1 MKERQVTTLNNAF
14 DNGFEMREI
23 KPNEQV
29 YTYRQSQQLDMQTGL
44 IGYVRADMGSLG
56 NEFFHTWN
64 EYRKDLNTQDF
75 KDELDFVIDTLRK
88 DGNFLADRDTLMRLC
103 YQNIETSYHNGREFG
118 IRVDTPEYAY
128 LMRLNPNKGEYNL
141 YCYCYRKD
149 FLDAHIENASK
160 GIRFVT
166 PQYKEKFVIDDCD
179 KIRVT
184 YEDGRYEDKYC
195 RFIDEYHLEVNDNIY
210 HICEF
215 AEKLMFNNATV
226 IPLRNSLPDKCYYY
240 DKTHNVIGI
249 INKGEPNYD
258 IYSAGNCKIA
268 DNYHRVKELNQ
279 IDKITAAQTEAM
291 KYGAFHGWDKP
302 EANPA
307 NYNEIGVCLIL
318 NHPDR

>member
-75 KDELDFVIDTLRK
+75 KDELNVVIDTLRK
-88 DGNFLADRDTLMRLC
+88 EGNFLADRDTLMRLC

-118 IRVDTPEYAY
+118 IRVDTPERAY
-128 LMRLNPNKGEYNL
+128 LMRLNPNKDEYNL

-149 FLDAHIENASK
+149 WLDSHIEKASK
-160 GIRFVT
+160 GIRFIT
-166 PQYKEKFVIDDCD
+166 PHYKEKFRIEDCD

-184 YEDGRYEDKYC
+184 YDSGRYEDKYC
-195 RFIDEYHLEVNDNIY
+195 RYIDDYHVEISDNLY

-215 AEKLMFNNATV
+215 AEILEKNNAIV

-240 DKTHNVIGI
+240 DRANNVIGI

-258 IYSAGNCKIA
+258 IYSAGSNKMA
-268 DNYHRVKELNQ
+268 DNYRKVKELNQ

>member
-1 MKERQVTTLNNAF
+1 
-14 DNGFEMREI
+14 
-23 KPNEQV
+23 
-29 YTYRQSQQLDMQTGL
+29 
-44 IGYVRADMGSLG
+44 
-56 NEFFHTWN
+56 
-64 EYRKDLNTQDF
+64 
-75 KDELDFVIDTLRK
+75 
-88 DGNFLADRDTLMRLC
+88 
-103 YQNIETSYHNGREFG
+103 
-118 IRVDTPEYAY
+118 
-128 LMRLNPNKGEYNL
+128 MRLNPNKGEYNL

-215 AEKLMFNNATV
+215 AEKLMINNATV

-258 IYSAGNCKIA
+258 IYSAGSNKMA
-268 DNYHRVKELNQ
+268 DNYRKVKELNQ
-279 IDKITAAQTEAM
+279 VDKVTVAQVKAM
-291 KYGAFHGWDKP
+291 EYGAFHGWDKP
-302 EANPA
+302 AADPKSYDALGKSIIIELPN
-307 NYNEIGVCLIL
+307 
-318 NHPDR
+318 R

>member
-1 MKERQVTTLNNAF
+1 MILDNAF
-14 DNGFEMREI
+14 DNNFEMREI
-23 KPNEQV
+23 KANERV

-44 IGYVRADMGSLG
+44 IGYIRADMGTNG
-56 NEFFHTWN
+56 TEFFHTWN
-64 EYRKDLNTQDF
+64 EYRKDLNTQEF
-75 KDELDFVIDTLRK
+75 KDELDMVIDTLRK

-103 YQNIETSYHNGREFG
+103 YQNIETSYQNGREFG
-118 IRVDTPEYAY
+118 IRIDTPERAY

-141 YCYCYRKD
+141 YCYCYRKEW
-149 FLDAHIENASK
+149 LDAHIENASK

-210 HICEF
+210 HICEY
-215 AEKLMFNNATV
+215 AEKLMMNNATV
-226 IPLRNSLPDKCYYY
+226 IPLRNSLPDKCYFY

-258 IYSAGNCKIA
+258 IHSAGSNKMA
-268 DNYHRVKELNQ
+268 DNYRKVKELNQ
-279 IDKITAAQTEAM
+279 VDKVTVAQVKAM
-291 KYGAFHGWDKP
+291 EYGAFHGWDKP
-302 EANPA
+302 AADPKSYDALGKSIIIE
-307 NYNEIGVCLIL
+307 L
-318 NHPDR
+318 PDR